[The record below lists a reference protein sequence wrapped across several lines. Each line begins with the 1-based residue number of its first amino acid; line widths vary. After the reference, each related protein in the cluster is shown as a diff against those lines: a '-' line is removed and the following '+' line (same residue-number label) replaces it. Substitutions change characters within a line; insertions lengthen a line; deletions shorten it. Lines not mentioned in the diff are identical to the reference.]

1 MFCTKHSYSQG
12 KKGDSAKNRKWGH
25 LSNLGLYVRL
35 SSELSALVEFRP
47 SSRVSCAVISG
58 KEGLGFRG
66 QDRKS
71 VV

>member
-1 MFCTKHSYSQG
+1 MFCTKHNYSQG
-12 KKGDSAKNRKWGH
+12 KKGDTAENRKWGH
-25 LSNLGLYVRL
+25 WSNLELYVHL

-66 QDRKS
+66 HTPH
-71 VV
+71 